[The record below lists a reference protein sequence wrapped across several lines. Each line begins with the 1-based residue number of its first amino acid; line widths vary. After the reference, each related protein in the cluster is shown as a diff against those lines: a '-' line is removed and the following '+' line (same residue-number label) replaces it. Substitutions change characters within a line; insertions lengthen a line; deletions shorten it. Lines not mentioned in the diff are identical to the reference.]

1 MLPSTPLQSLSSC
14 QLQASSTC
22 GIGYIDPRLHACR
35 VFIAASIGDPIRG
48 AGTGVPHLLWVSQ
61 NNAVSACGVGDL
73 GTGCWKTH
81 DKNLGSERYLK
92 QDVQIF
98 TIHDGRKM
106 SNEIEQLKAA
116 VQKLQETVTRLS
128 GER

>member
-22 GIGYIDPRLHACR
+22 GIGYIDPRLHTCR
-35 VFIAASIGDPIRG
+35 VLIAASIGDPIRG

-61 NNAVSACGVGDL
+61 NDGVSACGVGDL

-98 TIHDGRKM
+98 TNSRRTQDEQRDRAAEEGGAETPR
-106 SNEIEQLKAA
+106 NCDAIEW
-116 VQKLQETVTRLS
+116 
-128 GER
+128 